1 VLLLNP
7 DTIVQPNAIDRL
19 VGRLRALPRAA
30 AVGPVLLDEAGRP
43 ERSFGPAPTPPGELW
58 QKTAGWLWRQSL
70 PGVKRWVRRETSRE
84 RRVRW
89 VSGAAMLLRRADLE
103 RAGLLDERYFLYW
116 EDVDLCLSLEAQ
128 KREVWFTPAATIVH
142 ARGRSAAQSAG
153 ASRRAYRQAQIA
165 FYAKRQP
172 KWLPWLRT
180 YLQLTGEW
188 PGESA
193 GAAAPGDRVQ

>member
-1 VLLLNP
+1 
-7 DTIVQPNAIDRL
+7 
-19 VGRLRALPRAA
+19 
-30 AVGPVLLDEAGRP
+30 
-43 ERSFGPAPTPPGELW
+43 
-58 QKTAGWLWRQSL
+58 
-70 PGVKRWVRRETSRE
+70 
-84 RRVRW
+84 
-89 VSGAAMLLRRADLE
+89 MLLRRADLE

-116 EDVDLCLSLEAQ
+116 EDVDLCLSLEAL

-188 PGESA
+188 TGESA